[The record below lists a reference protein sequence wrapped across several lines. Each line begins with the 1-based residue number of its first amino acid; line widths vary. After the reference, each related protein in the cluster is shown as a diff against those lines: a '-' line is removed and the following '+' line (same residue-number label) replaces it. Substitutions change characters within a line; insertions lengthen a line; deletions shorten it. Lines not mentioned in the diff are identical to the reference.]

1 MFLLLFSFLCQ
12 HIEKRSKDQ
21 PWDTPTLKNQG
32 EEEDPVEE
40 NEEEK
45 SRREEKKQEKGF

>member
-1 MFLLLFSFLCQ
+1 MFLLLFSFLWQ

-21 PWDTPTLKNQG
+21 PWDAPTFKNQG

-45 SRREEKKQEKGF
+45 PRKEEKKQEKGF